1 MSRNISVESAKTYFG
16 CLNYFSD
23 IRSIVRT
30 CELLTLAHVRNMI
43 ETSRV
48 HRLDSKRIRQIRS
61 LFIEVAKS
69 FFA

>member
-1 MSRNISVESAKTYFG
+1 MSRNISMESVKAYFG

-23 IRSIVRT
+23 IRNIVRT
-30 CELLTLAHVRNMI
+30 CELLTLKHVRYKI
-43 ETSRV
+43 ESSRV
-48 HRLDSKRIRQIRS
+48 HRLDNKRIRQIRS

>member
-23 IRSIVRT
+23 IRIIVRAR
-30 CELLTLAHVRNMI
+30 ELLTLKHVRNMI

-48 HRLDSKRIRQIRS
+48 HRLDRTDTQKKRRKTCYLS
-61 LFIEVAKS
+61 
-69 FFA
+69 